1 MPESNFYMD
10 AATKAAEAEKAGEFS
25 YASQLW
31 ESASY
36 AALSGSNPRWSQ
48 ARADLCQD
56 QQRMM
61 RTLSWESEAING

>member
-1 MPESNFYMD
+1 MPESSFYMD

-36 AALSGSNPRWSQ
+36 AALSGSNRRWSQ
-48 ARADLCQD
+48 
-56 QQRMM
+56 
-61 RTLSWESEAING
+61 